1 VATDWGGDYG
11 GQPWRDAQLP
21 YAAPV
26 YGAPE
31 GGEPPYTGGRHHR
44 GMRRSL
50 MTSVVAWAA
59 LLLGGL
65 GFLGSLAGVII
76 QVAPRQFTAAQV
88 RQITDWES
96 AKLWRTMPAG
106 KIFPATVSYA
116 PPAAL
121 EDDASLALTARRI
134 GIAAQASC
142 RAATDA
148 AAAAILLKNHCR
160 ALLRATYT
168 DATNSYVVTVGA
180 AALPS
185 VAGAAAAQRQL
196 VSEETANGG
205 GPTVH
210 AVRFNGTPAAEFS
223 NARRQVSGVLAAG
236 AYVVFYTIG
245 YADSRPRQPVTS
257 DSYGYAE
264 MTSFGTGVAHAV
276 LSVLGVPPSPPSCPG
291 TPGC

>member
-1 VATDWGGDYG
+1 
-11 GQPWRDAQLP
+11 
-21 YAAPV
+21 
-26 YGAPE
+26 
-31 GGEPPYTGGRHHR
+31 
-44 GMRRSL
+44 

-76 QVAPRQFTAAQV
+76 QVAPRQFTAAQI

-96 AKLWRTMPAG
+96 AKRWRTVPAG

-121 EDDASLALTARRI
+121 EDDTALALTARRI
-134 GIAAQASC
+134 GIASQAPC
-142 RAATDA
+142 RAATDN
-148 AAAAILLKNHCR
+148 AAAAILVKNHCR

-168 DATNSYVVTVGA
+168 DATDSYVVTVGA

-185 VAGAAAAQRQL
+185 AAAAEAAQRQL
-196 VSEETANGG
+196 VSEGTATGG

-210 AVRFNGTPAAEFS
+210 AVHFNGTPAAEFS

-236 AYVVFYTIG
+236 AYVVLYTIG

-264 MTSFGTGVAHAV
+264 MTSFGSGVAHAV
-276 LSVLGVPPSPPSCPG
+276 LSVLGQPVKTPSCPG
-291 TPGC
+291 APGC